1 MWILFFIRHC
11 QIFLCLNQ
19 FLAQFIIQSAA
30 YLYKRVFAFHLILC
44 ILNDWWWWTSFHEFI
59 PSTLEFLWNVNFS
72 TIISIG
78 NFFSVDYLSYLLIM
92 GRSTIYFPKCNFF
105 FLLEHA
111 RFHFYDVYHLQNR
124 YIISPSVFPFWK
136 LGLTWT
142 QHWNSELKIFSWIIV
157 WNKILVYTCH
167 AGSE

>member
-30 YLYKRVFAFHLILC
+30 YLYKRVFTFHLILC

-59 PSTLEFLWNVNFS
+59 PSTFEFLWNVNFS
-72 TIISIG
+72 TIISMG

-105 FLLEHA
+105 FSWNMLSFISMTCTTCRTGTLSHQ
-111 RFHFYDVYHLQNR
+111 VS
-124 YIISPSVFPFWK
+124 SPSENW
-136 LGLTWT
+136 G
-142 QHWNSELKIFSWIIV
+142 
-157 WNKILVYTCH
+157 
-167 AGSE
+167 